1 MAVERT
7 METTRLGVVVLSA
20 KGSLRGADKGE
31 VRVQGVSKKNCGQS
45 ASWRLLLAVCLWQGP
60 IPIVHHHDLPVL
72 QRQEADHS
80 QATLFLW
87 RHVVE
92 FHGAS
97 LEQLRLALRQDLP
110 ADATHLC
117 WHFHFVLPRQARHT
131 DHPDDSSPADQDF
144 PVITG
149 GVEFSPCGS
158 PFVAVGWPKH
168 MGRVWA
174 EGCLKPRED
183 HFESRPRDFV
193 STLVDGSTLRAVCG
207 VARC

>member
-1 MAVERT
+1 
-7 METTRLGVVVLSA
+7 MENARVGVVVVSD
-20 KGSLRGADKGE
+20 KGSVRGTKKGE
-31 VRVQGVSKKNCGQS
+31 VWVQGVSSKKCHRS
-45 ASWRLLLAVCLWQGP
+45 ARWRLLLAVCLWQGP
-60 IPIVHHHDLPVL
+60 IPIVHHHDLPVP

-97 LEQLRLALRQDLP
+97 LEQLRLALRQNLP
-110 ADATHLC
+110 AGVTHLC

-131 DHPDDSSPADQDF
+131 DHPDDSSPTDQDF

-149 GVEFSPCGS
+149 RVEFSPCGS
-158 PFVAVGWPKH
+158 PFLAVGWPKH
-168 MGRVWA
+168 MGRVSA
-174 EGCLKPRED
+174 EACWKPRED
-183 HFESRPRDFV
+183 RFAFRPRDFV
-193 STLVDGSTLRAVCG
+193 STLVDGSSLRAVCG